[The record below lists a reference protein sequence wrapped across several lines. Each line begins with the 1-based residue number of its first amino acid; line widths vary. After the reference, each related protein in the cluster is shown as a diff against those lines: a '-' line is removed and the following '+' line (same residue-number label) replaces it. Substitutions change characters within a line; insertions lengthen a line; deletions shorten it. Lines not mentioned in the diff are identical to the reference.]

1 MCRPCSNGWGNDMT
15 VEFSPFIPWL
25 AITILAV
32 LALGLLTLGL
42 FRNVRGTIIRFVAS
56 AAVLAAL
63 ANPLL
68 LQEDRETLTT
78 VVPVIVDRSQSQ
90 QIAGRAE
97 QTDQALEGLR
107 DRLSRFG
114 NIEPRI
120 VEVTDPATS
129 DSPSTRLF
137 EALNAAITDVPPAR
151 IGGAIFLTD
160 GQVHD
165 IPGENQ
171 PLPFNAPVH
180 GLVTGK
186 ADEFDRRI
194 EILRAP
200 RFGIV
205 NEEQELTF
213 RVFDDGKASDQP
225 ADVTVKMNGEDIGAL
240 TAVPGA
246 ETSFAFKVPRGGNNV
261 LEFSVTGTPGEVTD
275 VNNRAIHL
283 IEGIRE
289 NLRVLLVSGEPHA
302 GERAWRNLLKS
313 DASVDLVHFT
323 ILRPP
328 EKQDG
333 TPINELSLIAFP
345 TRELFVEKINDFDLI
360 IFDRYQHRGVLP
372 ILYYDYIAEYV
383 RNGGA
388 LLIAAGPEHA
398 GEDSIALTPLAT
410 VLPAAPTGDVH
421 QAGFYPR
428 LSEQGKRHPV
438 TRGLDG
444 SAVEPPQWGRWF
456 RSVDVDQ
463 TTGETVMTAD
473 DGRPLLV
480 LNRAN
485 EGRVAMLLSDQGW
498 LWARGFEGGGPHVSL
513 YRRIAH
519 WLMKEPE
526 LEEEALKARATGRT
540 MEITRQTIGDAPGPA
555 TITTPSG
562 QTESLNLAEIQ
573 PGLYRGE
580 RRMTET
586 GLFTVTN
593 GDFSTLVHVG
603 AVDSPEFRAMVSTTE
618 TLADVTGKSRG
629 LLARL
634 DDGEGGLRIP
644 DILPVRG
651 DIRIA
656 DDRRM
661 LIRLTD
667 ETVLKGVNTLP
678 LFAGFAGLGI
688 LLLAV
693 SAMWWR
699 EGR

>member
-1 MCRPCSNGWGNDMT
+1 MT
-15 VEFSPFIPWL
+15 LEFAPFIPWL
-25 AITILAV
+25 AIAILAV
-32 LALGLLTLGL
+32 LATLLATLGFL
-42 FRNVRGTIIRFVAS
+42 RGLRGTAVRFTAS
-56 AAVLAAL
+56 LAVLAAL

-68 LQEDRETLTT
+68 LQEERDPLTT

-90 QIAGRAE
+90 QIAGRPA
-97 QTDQALEGLR
+97 QTNEALAGLR
-107 DRLSRFG
+107 ERLARFP
-114 NIEPRI
+114 NLEPRI
-120 VEVTDPATS
+120 VEVTDPDDS
-129 DSPSTRLF
+129 DAPSTKLF
-137 EALNAAITDVPPAR
+137 EALQTATADVPPAR
-151 IGGAIFLTD
+151 VGGAIFVTD

-165 IPGENQ
+165 LPPDTQ
-171 PLPFNAPVH
+171 PLPFSAPIH
-180 GLVTGK
+180 ALVTGK
-186 ADEFDRRI
+186 AGEFDRRI

-205 NEEQELTF
+205 DEEQELTF
-213 RVFDDGKASDQP
+213 RVFDDGEPSNQP
-225 ADVTVKMNGEDIGAL
+225 ADVSVKMNGEELGTVAAL
-240 TAVPGA
+240 PGQ
-246 ETSFAFKVPRGGNNV
+246 ETSYAFKVPRGGNNV
-261 LEFSVTGTPGEVTD
+261 LEFSVAGTPGEVTD

-283 IEGIRE
+283 IEGIRQ

-398 GEDSIALTPLAT
+398 SQDSIALTPLES
-410 VLPAAPTGDVH
+410 VLPAAPTGEVH

-428 LSEQGKRHPV
+428 LSDQGKRHPV

-456 RSVDVDQ
+456 RSVEVGDAA
-463 TTGETVMTAD
+463 GETVMTAD
-473 DGRPLLV
+473 EGRPLLV
-480 LNRAN
+480 LNRA
-485 EGRVAMLLSDQGW
+485 EQGRVAMLLSDQGW

-526 LEEEALKARATGRT
+526 LEEEALRARATGRT
-540 MEITRQTIGDAPGPA
+540 LEVTRQTIGDAPGPA

-562 QTESLNLAEIQ
+562 ETITLNLNEIQ

-586 GLFTVTN
+586 GLFTVAN

-603 AVDSPEFRAMVSTTE
+603 AVDAPEFRAMVSTTD
-618 TLADVTGKSRG
+618 TLAPISAESKG
-629 LLARL
+629 LTTRL
-634 DDGEGGLRIP
+634 EDGDNTLRIP

-651 DIRIA
+651 EVRVA